1 MILGTSTWI
10 RKLCRR
16 GQPSLIL
23 SAQRYLC
30 VRAEHAEAAIDQ
42 GHLLSIVVLAVA
54 VAMMHLERPLARA
67 QTTLALRGREL
78 TDAGRV
84 VPPATAGD
92 VALRAPFTSLVS
104 NGNCH

>member
-1 MILGTSTWI
+1 MPF
-10 RKLCRR
+10 R
-16 GQPSLIL
+16 GGLPFLPL
-23 SAQRYLC
+23 
-30 VRAEHAEAAIDQ
+30 AAIDQ

-84 VPPATAGD
+84 VPPAMAGD
-92 VALRAPFTSLVS
+92 VACVLHSPLSFQMATVTKCDCRLM
-104 NGNCH
+104 